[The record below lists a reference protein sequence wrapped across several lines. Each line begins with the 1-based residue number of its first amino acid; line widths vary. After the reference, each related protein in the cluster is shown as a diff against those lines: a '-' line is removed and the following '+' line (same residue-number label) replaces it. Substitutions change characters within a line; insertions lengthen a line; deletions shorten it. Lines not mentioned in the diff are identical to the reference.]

1 MEKLVYGVGIAGAEK
16 RSGTVPFFGADTIA
30 RWSGEKGTV
39 PLASTRES
47 AGLVDRHNRAY
58 SVLFDE
64 RSKRIV
70 QLLDG
75 VPDVKSAA
83 PIVMPAAPRA
93 TACRSIP
100 RRRRPSLLADGVGCE
115 ICHGPAKNWIREHT
129 QINWLAG
136 YHAGKP
142 EPLPDMWDTRNL
154 LSRAKICASCH
165 VGDRQA
171 GREVNHDLIAAGHP
185 RLNFEFHAYL
195 GVMPKHWCDA
205 PGAKAGFRTDRESHA
220 EAWAIGQLA
229 SAEAA
234 LRMLAAR
241 AAATEKEP
249 NSPERAPWP
258 EFAEYDCYA
267 CHHALNASA
276 AAPRPDKFS
285 EKKPPRLNS
294 MPWTWG
300 TWYFPD
306 GELRLLL
313 ASDVLAKSAEA
324 KTAIES
330 IERLRTE
337 MAKAAPARAAVH
349 AMASDAAGQ
358 LDRLAKRVDQIAFDA
373 RTIEG
378 LLARAAAEDF
388 APANWDEAAQRFL
401 TLEALWKAYQFA
413 NGQKPSGEQATEIAA
428 SLEQI
433 RASSSFLARRNNRSL
448 APTESRSSRAST
460 ARRVSIRRR
469 SPANSLR
476 LPR

>member
-1 MEKLVYGVGIAGAEK
+1 
-16 RSGTVPFFGADTIA
+16 
-30 RWSGEKGTV
+30 
-39 PLASTRES
+39 
-47 AGLVDRHNRAY
+47 LVDRHNRAY

-75 VPDVKSAA
+75 LLDLKSAA
-83 PIVMPAAPRA
+83 PHRDARC
-93 TACRSIP
+93 TACHSVP
-100 RRRRPSLLADGVGCE
+100 VDPKTAPTSLLADGVGCE
-115 ICHGPAKNWIREHT
+115 LCHGPAKNWIREHT

-136 YHAGKP
+136 SHAGKP

-165 VGDRQA
+165 VGDRPA

-220 EAWAIGQLA
+220 EIWAIGQLTA
-229 SAEAA
+229 AEAA
-234 LRMLAAR
+234 LRLLAAR
-241 AAATEKEP
+241 AATAQKES

-267 CHHALNASA
+267 CHHALDPKRP
-276 AAPRPDKFS
+276 AAPRPDEFS
-285 EKKPPRLNS
+285 EKKSPRLNS
-294 MPWTWG
+294 LPWTWG

-330 IERLRTE
+330 IKRLRTE

-373 RTIEG
+373 RTIED

-388 APANWDEAAQRFL
+388 APADWDEAAQRFL

-413 NGQKPSGEQATEIAA
+413 IGQKASEEHATEVTA

-433 RASSSFLARRNNRSL
+433 RAKLEFPRPAKQATTGLDGKPVLARIDS
-448 APTESRSSRAST
+448 PTSFDPQTIARQFAST
-460 ARRVSIRRR
+460 SALIQKLVTAKEH
-469 SPANSLR
+469 P
-476 LPR
+476 